1 MPWVTANPIRA
12 DLSRLFGKMDWIRK
26 QTLFVDDALMNV
38 EGAIKA
44 GLKGL
49 YLPPGIFI
57 TDIRW

>member
-1 MPWVTANPIRA
+1 MYSGQRKP
-12 DLSRLFGKMDWIRK
+12 DLAGYEQIIIENGLDPK

-38 EGAIKA
+38 EGAIRA

-49 YLPPGIFI
+49 YLPPGMFI

>member
-1 MPWVTANPIRA
+1 MSGFQQIIEENGLDP
-12 DLSRLFGKMDWIRK
+12 K

-49 YLPPGIFI
+49 YLPPGFFI
-57 TDIRW
+57 TDILGW